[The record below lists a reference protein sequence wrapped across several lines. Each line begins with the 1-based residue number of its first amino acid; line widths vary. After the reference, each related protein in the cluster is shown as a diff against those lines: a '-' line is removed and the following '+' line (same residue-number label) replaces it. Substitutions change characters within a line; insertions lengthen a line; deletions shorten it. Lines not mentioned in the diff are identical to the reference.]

1 VKNKILKMAS
11 LTLIVVA
18 LFVTSCSKDSQVE
31 HNLENVKTWQID
43 QIFYQKAQAGTSGV
57 KAKVSTE
64 YNCGVLIFD
73 KDGTGSYDYM
83 LDGQHRVGSYKWTIT
98 AGNLTFNYAA
108 ASSTG
113 AQAATYNIIHQT
125 KTSVVLQGSEALVD
139 VTGTFALD
147 ATFSLRK

>member
-1 VKNKILKMAS
+1 LKNKFLKTAS
-11 LTLIVVA
+11 FTFIVFALLI
-18 LFVTSCSKDSQVE
+18 TSCSKDTQVE
-31 HNLENVKTWQID
+31 HNLEKVNTWQID

-64 YNCGVLIFD
+64 YNCGVLIFN
-73 KDGTGSYDYM
+73 KDNTGSYDYM
-83 LDGQHRVGSYKWTIT
+83 LDGQHRTGSYKWTIT

-139 VTGTFALD
+139 GTGTFALD
-147 ATFSLRK
+147 ATFSLKK

>member
-1 VKNKILKMAS
+1 LKNNLLKIAS
-11 LTLIVVA
+11 FTLIVFA
-18 LFVTSCSKDSQVE
+18 LMGSSCSKDTQVQ
-31 HNLENVKTWQID
+31 HNLETVNTWQID

-57 KAKVSTE
+57 KAKVATE
-64 YNCGVLIFD
+64 YNNGVLVFN

-83 LDGQHRVGSYKWTIT
+83 LDGQHRTGSYKWTVS

-139 VTGTFALD
+139 GTGTFALD